1 MKIPGDKTALT
12 VIFLIFLFFLGFSL
26 FINLPGIQRNW
37 LFSDE
42 AIYYIMTQ
50 SIAYDGDI
58 TYTKKDLYRFC
69 EDFSAPQG
77 IFLKKNEKGEIFY
90 AKSFAYPLFAAP
102 FVRIF
107 NYHGFFIFHS
117 ILLLLILLMGYS
129 FLSIKNSSSI
139 SLIYTLTFL
148 FASIAIIYF
157 IWITAE
163 FFNFFLAFSVIF
175 LFAYKIKSENKNRN
189 GSFIKKFLNS
199 DYSDYVA
206 SFLAGIATFSKPPN
220 IVLIAPIFL
229 YSFIKK
235 RWLKSFIILLIF
247 VITSLSFFGI
257 NYLLTSDWNYMG
269 GERKTFYFR
278 FPYEKESYT
287 FDSIGHKMTS
297 ERYFES
303 HPISLKIAIYN
314 LFYYFFGRF
323 SGITWYFFPAF
334 LALIVFLINKKR
346 LYQWFIFGTIFAE
359 ILIYIVLMPD
369 NYIGGGGT
377 LGNRYF
383 LNVYPLFFFL
393 PRIIKT
399 KKEVIIN
406 WIVASIFISQI
417 LITPFK
423 SSSYPATHGKE
434 IPFSLLPIEKSLINT
449 LPTNTNPSA
458 FKIRFGTPP
467 NDYLIYFLNDNYYK
481 KQGNGFWTF
490 GDKTCEFFLR
500 SFYPLKGLIIKL
512 TNNGRLRNKVIVKV
526 DGKKKIIYLSGK
538 EKKEIKFKTG
548 SGFKFGDSYIYHLKI
563 KSRKGAIPYLE
574 DRKSNDRRFLGVFVE
589 INIY

>member
-1 MKIPGDKTALT
+1 
-12 VIFLIFLFFLGFSL
+12 
-26 FINLPGIQRNW
+26 
-37 LFSDE
+37 
-42 AIYYIMTQ
+42 MTQ

-107 NYHGFFIFHS
+107 GYHGFFVFHS
-117 ILLLLILLMGYS
+117 VLFLLILLMGYS

-163 FFNFFLAFSVIF
+163 FFNLFLAFTTIF
-175 LFAYKIKSENKNRN
+175 LFVYKIKSNKESNN
-189 GSFIKKFLNS
+189 SPFKKFLHS
-199 DYSDYVA
+199 DYSDYIA
-206 SFLAGIATFSKPPN
+206 SILAGIATFSKPPN
-220 IVLIAPIFL
+220 IVLIAPIFIYAL
-229 YSFIKK
+229 IKK
-235 RWLKSFIILLIF
+235 KWLKSFLILLIF
-247 VITSLSFFGI
+247 LITVLSFFGI

-269 GERKTFYFR
+269 GERKTFYFH
-278 FPYEKESYT
+278 FPYEKEGYT

-297 ERYFES
+297 EKYFES

-314 LFYYFFGRF
+314 FFYYFFGRF
-323 SGITWYFFPAF
+323 SGIAWYFFPAF
-334 LALIVFLINKKR
+334 LSLIIFVISKKEI
-346 LYQWFIFGTIFAE
+346 YQWLILGSIFAE

-383 LNVYPLFFFL
+383 LNIYPLFFFL
-393 PRIIKT
+393 SRVIKT
-399 KKEVIIN
+399 KKEVIIS
-406 WIVASIFISQI
+406 WIIASIFISQI

-423 SSSYPATHGKE
+423 SSSYPATHGKK

-467 NDYLIYFLNDNYYK
+467 NNYLIYFLNDNYYK

-490 GDKTCEFFLR
+490 GNKTCEFFLR

-512 TNNGRLRNKVIVKV
+512 TNNGRLRNKVTVKV
-526 DGKKKIIYLSGK
+526 DGKKKIVYLSGK

-563 KSRKGAIPYLE
+563 KSQKGAIPYLE
-574 DRKSNDRRFLGVFVE
+574 DKKSSDRRFLGVFVE